1 MLSNLHPDFKVQG
14 ITCRLEESSP
24 RLSREDVEG
33 EVQNLHRRLIATYGE
48 LGRGELKRLD
58 MLQPF
63 VHYFKQF
70 KKTYHLFLQ
79 LESFVHKNRP
89 LPFITPLVTAYFLS
103 ELETG
108 VLASA
113 HDLDTIVPEL
123 SLEKA
128 VGDEKLTLLNGEE
141 RTAPP
146 GDALLKDAEG
156 LLTCVIQGQDTR
168 TLLSP
173 KSRNAAYFVYGP
185 PGVSDQTLSAALY
198 TLSGHLK
205 SWYGASVHIEDIK
218 KQG

>member
-1 MLSNLHPDFKVQG
+1 MLSNRHPDFKVQG
-14 ITCRLEESSP
+14 LICRLQENAP

-33 EVQNLHRRLIATYGE
+33 EVQNLRRRLTETYGD
-48 LGRGELKRLD
+48 LGRSELKRLD

-113 HDLDTIVPEL
+113 HDLDKIIPEL

-128 VGDEKLTLLNGEE
+128 SGDEKLTLLSGEE

-168 TLLSP
+168 TLLGP

-185 PGVSDQTLSAALY
+185 PEISDQTLSAALQI
-198 TLSGHLK
+198 LSGHLK
-205 SWYGASVHIEDIK
+205 SWYGASVHIEAV
-218 KQG
+218 

>member
-1 MLSNLHPDFKVQG
+1 MLSNLHPDFKVRG
-14 ITCRLEESSP
+14 ITCRLKESAP
-24 RLSREDVEG
+24 HLSQEDVEG
-33 EVQNLHRRLIATYGE
+33 EVQDLRRRLGDTYGE
-48 LGRGELKRLD
+48 LGRAELKQLD

-63 VHYFKQF
+63 VQYFKQF

-89 LPFITPLVTAYFLS
+89 LPFITPLVTAYFLT

-113 HDLDTIVPEL
+113 HDLEKIVPEL

-128 VGDEKLTLLNGEE
+128 VGNEGLTLLSGEE

-168 TLLSP
+168 TLLGP

-185 PGVSDQTLSAALY
+185 PGVDDHTLSEALRI
-198 TLSGHLK
+198 LSDHLR
-205 SWYGASVHIEDIK
+205 SWYGASAHIEQVE
-218 KQG
+218 KQ

>member
-1 MLSNLHPDFKVQG
+1 MLSNLHPDFNIRG
-14 ITCRLEESSP
+14 ITCRLEESAP
-24 RLSREDVEG
+24 QLSREDVEG
-33 EVQNLHRRLIATYGE
+33 EVQNLHRKLTEAYGKLE
-48 LGRGELKRLD
+48 RSELKRLD

-63 VHYFKQF
+63 VRYFKQF

-113 HDLDTIVPEL
+113 HDLDKIVPEL

-128 VGDEKLTLLNGEE
+128 AGDEGLTLLSGEA
-141 RTAPP
+141 RTAPA

-168 TLLSP
+168 TLLGP
-173 KSRNAAYFVYGP
+173 KSRSAAYFVYGP
-185 PGVSDQTLSAALY
+185 PGVSDQTLTQALGI
-198 TLSGHLK
+198 LSDHLK
-205 SWYGASVHIEDIK
+205 SWYGAYVHIEDIE
-218 KQG
+218 KQ